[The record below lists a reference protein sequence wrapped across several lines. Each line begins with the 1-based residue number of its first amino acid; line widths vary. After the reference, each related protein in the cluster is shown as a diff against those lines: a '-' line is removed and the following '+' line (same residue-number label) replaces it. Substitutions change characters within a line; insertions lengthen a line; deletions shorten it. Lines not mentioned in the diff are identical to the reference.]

1 MLSAT
6 AEAVRANRY
15 AGMHDPISLRIRVG
29 SDSQFDFRIEPMS
42 PHALRIAQGSLHH
55 PARIVAHRRSN
66 CPFGGEPKRGSDGE
80 YEEDRLIAIKGD
92 RDQGEAVPVGSLE
105 RRTRVGRNSSATALA
120 INQGDAS
127 LMQSYKY
134 R

>member
-1 MLSAT
+1 MLSAI

-15 AGMHDPISLRIRVG
+15 AGMRDPISLRIRVV

-55 PARIVAHRRSN
+55 PSRIVAYRRSN

-92 RDQGEAVPVGSLE
+92 RDQGEAVSAGRLE
-105 RRTRVGRNSSATALA
+105 RAPAVGRNRSGYAPGAKPR
-120 INQGDAS
+120 G
-127 LMQSYKY
+127 
-134 R
+134 

>member
-1 MLSAT
+1 MLSAI

-15 AGMHDPISLRIRVG
+15 AGMRDPISLRIRVV

-55 PARIVAHRRSN
+55 PSRIVAHRRSN

-92 RDQGEAVPVGSLE
+92 RDQGEAVPLGGLV
-105 RRTRVGRNSSATALA
+105 RRTPARRHNTPTAPA
-120 INQGDAS
+120 KN
-127 LMQSYKY
+127 
-134 R
+134 

>member
-1 MLSAT
+1 MQGP
-6 AEAVRANRY
+6 V
-15 AGMHDPISLRIRVG
+15 SLRIGVVG
-29 SDSQFDFRIEPMS
+29 GSQFDFRIDPMS
-42 PHALRIAQGSLHH
+42 PRALRIAQGSLHH
-55 PARIVAHRRSN
+55 PSRIVANRRSN

-80 YEEDRLIAIKGD
+80 YEENRLIAIKGD
-92 RDQGEAVPVGSLE
+92 RDQGEAIPVGSLE